1 MTSNVS
7 TIDRPSR
14 LSDLPAI
21 AVSGSLGSGARDIAL
36 VVARALRIS
45 YAEEEILR
53 EAAHELGVS
62 IETLV
67 LRGHCPSGIRGRIE
81 SVLRVVVAA
90 MAAADTVFVPATG
103 VPEYPLGRPDIDIT
117 PEPLSIERLDDR
129 RFAAALTSVIGR
141 IAAEGN
147 VVILGHGSEVVVKAG
162 ERALR
167 VYVYAPLEYRVS
179 TVMRRT
185 GVSRRE
191 AAQLASQDDR
201 DQRAFVRHFFGQ
213 KLDDPC
219 AYDLVVRMD
228 RLSFDVAVQLI
239 SLAARAR
246 ATRCG

>member
-7 TIDRPSR
+7 TIHRPSR
-14 LSDLPAI
+14 LGDLPAI
-21 AVSGSLGSGARDIAL
+21 TVSGPLGSGARDIAA
-36 VVARALRIS
+36 VVARALRIPC
-45 YAEEEILR
+45 AEDEILR
-53 EAAHELGVS
+53 DAARELGVS
-62 IETLV
+62 VETLER
-67 LRGHCPSGIRGRIE
+67 RGHCPSGIRGRID
-81 SVLRVVVAA
+81 SALRVLVAA

-129 RFAAALTSVIGR
+129 RYAAALATVIGR
-141 IAAEGN
+141 IASEGN
-147 VVILGHGSEVVVKAG
+147 VVILGHGSGAVVKTG

-179 TVMRRT
+179 AVMRRT
-185 GVSRRE
+185 GVSKRE